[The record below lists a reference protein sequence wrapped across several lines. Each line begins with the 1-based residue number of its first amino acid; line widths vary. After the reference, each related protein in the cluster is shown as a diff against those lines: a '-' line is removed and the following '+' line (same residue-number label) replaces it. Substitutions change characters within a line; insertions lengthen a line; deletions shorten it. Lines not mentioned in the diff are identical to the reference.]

1 MAYTNPSQHHKFS
14 SFGHTHNLV
23 TSIMF
28 SVLLNTEQVIL
39 ATMGSDIHKLIGP
52 KIVSFFPE
60 RASRS
65 EDDYRS
71 IAAMIYMGGSHMPRP
86 GLYQVFER
94 LHRTRFQDRDHR
106 SRRMSVTKDTFL
118 THNMVIPKPVPPQ
131 FGYPHGYDLISL
143 DLHLV
148 ASTFDYEEAI
158 PHVQWTDYAW
168 RPLSLKTFPH
178 LEEFTMM
185 CLRPT
190 SCRDQSHLPFLNSS
204 TNRRG
209 EYYGFRYHQDT
220 RRVEYTQLIWSDVAE
235 LASAGEDLTNGLF
248 PYTIVRLW
256 IVGQRRGRYRMPREL
271 EWTHLD
277 LYPKSSERYLGRI
290 RDLWVLTR
298 IRLENP
304 IRDETCQMLV

>member
-1 MAYTNPSQHHKFS
+1 MS
-14 SFGHTHNLV
+14 
-23 TSIMF
+23 
-28 SVLLNTEQVIL
+28 SVLPNTDQVIL
-39 ATMGSDIHKLIGP
+39 ATMGSDIQKLIGP
-52 KIVSFFPE
+52 KIVNFFPE

-65 EDDYRS
+65 EDDYRD
-71 IAAMIYMGGSHMPRP
+71 IEAMIYIGGSHMPRP

-94 LHRTRFQDRDHR
+94 LHRTRFQDRNHR
-106 SRRMSVTKDTFL
+106 SRRMSATKDTFL
-118 THNMVIPKPVPPQ
+118 THNMVIPKPVPSQ
-131 FGYPHGYDLISL
+131 FGHPHGYDLISL

-158 PHVQWTDYAW
+158 PRIQLTDYAW

-190 SCRDQSHLPFLNSS
+190 SGSDQNRLPFLNSS
-204 TNRRG
+204 TNRPG

-220 RRVEYTQLIWSDVAE
+220 RRVEYTQLIWSNVAE
-235 LASAGEDLTNGLF
+235 LASAGEDLTNRLF

-256 IVGQRRGRYRMPREL
+256 IVGQRCGRYRMPKEL
-271 EWTHLD
+271 EWRHLD
-277 LYPKSSERYLGRI
+277 LHPKSSERYLNRI

-298 IRLENP
+298 MRLENP
-304 IRDETCQMLV
+304 IRDETCQMVV